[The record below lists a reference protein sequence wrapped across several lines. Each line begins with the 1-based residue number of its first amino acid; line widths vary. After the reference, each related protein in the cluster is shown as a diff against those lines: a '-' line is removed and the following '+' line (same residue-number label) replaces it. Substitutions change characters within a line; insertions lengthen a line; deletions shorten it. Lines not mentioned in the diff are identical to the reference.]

1 MLQFSG
7 ERDFTRPPAEVWA
20 KLRDLP
26 FLVSCI
32 PDVEPGAQV
41 ETDRAQLTIRPGF
54 SFVRGKLDAT
64 MQLAEAVEGE
74 KLRYT
79 VASKG
84 VGSSSEVQ
92 TELRLEP
99 KGQGTL
105 VRWTAEVT
113 QLGGLLK
120 AVPRGLIQAAAQKV
134 ITDVWANL
142 ATRLEKTS

>member
-7 ERDFTRPPAEVWA
+7 EHNFNRPPAEVWA

-26 FLVSCI
+26 FLLNCI

-41 ETDRAQLTIRPGF
+41 QQDRTQFTIRPGF

-64 MQLAEAVEGE
+64 MHVAEAVESE
-74 KLRYT
+74 KLRFA
-79 VASKG
+79 VVSKG

-92 TELRLEP
+92 TDLHLAP
-99 KGQGTL
+99 KGEGTA
-105 VRWTAEVT
+105 VKWTAEIK

-134 ITDVWANL
+134 IADVWANI
-142 ATRLEKTS
+142 ATKLESER